1 VSGKGRAPGWLAS
14 LHVAFKSMRARHG
27 SFFCMAVIPTFISF
41 NYLIKKRFIY
51 FPVKFILVYACTFEC
66 TWSSILTPSLL
77 TRMHVSTIFYVAIT

>member
-1 VSGKGRAPGWLAS
+1 MAGFVACGIQKHACESRKFF
-14 LHVAFKSMRARHG
+14 LHGGVH
-27 SFFCMAVIPTFISF
+27 PTFISF

-77 TRMHVSTIFYVAIT
+77 TRMHVSTIFYVALT